1 MAKRRM
7 FSRDVIDTDH
17 FLEMPMTAQVLY
29 FHLAL
34 RADDDG
40 FVASPKRIMRL
51 IGVGEDDMKIL
62 VAKSFIIP
70 FETGIC
76 VIRHWKI
83 HNYIQKDR
91 YSPTT
96 YQEEFNMLKENTN
109 RTYDLDTEC
118 IQSGYILDTQDRLGK
133 DRLGKDRLDIV
144 GNGKDNSVQMYDKCT
159 PEIEL
164 EIEKKKE
171 IKKELEKYNTC
182 DEFSNETSSP
192 IFISLPKIGSPSSP
206 SKIYHVTEEY
216 LAKLEA
222 TYPAVDVRQQLREM
236 KHWLEVNPTKKKVNV
251 PAFIARWLAKDQDRG
266 GGIQSSPPKKSAME
280 RALEI
285 IGEQK

>member
-133 DRLGKDRLDIV
+133 DRLGKDRLDIG

-159 PEIEL
+159 PEIEREL
-164 EIEKKKE
+164 EIDKE
-171 IKKELEKYNTC
+171 IKKDL
-182 DEFSNETSSP
+182 S
-192 IFISLPKIGSPSSP
+192 
-206 SKIYHVTEEY
+206 
-216 LAKLEA
+216 A
-222 TYPAVDVRQQLREM
+222 
-236 KHWLEVNPTKKKVNV
+236 
-251 PAFIARWLAKDQDRG
+251 
-266 GGIQSSPPKKSAME
+266 PKKRFQKPTIEEVTAYCKERGKGVDPHRFFDYYEANGWMVGRNKMKDWKSAVRYWE
-280 RALEI
+280 RNTQADGKHKGSKEGYSLDI
-285 IGEQK
+285 SAYRTI